1 MAAGRAAN
9 DEATSAQTT
18 VNAKAKTM
26 IALRGEV
33 DLETMPNNALRT
45 DTTLEFFVAL
55 EAAKGPASLAAKLA
69 GQRYQSVYGN
79 RRVHHFLRA

>member
-1 MAAGRAAN
+1 MAACLAAS
-9 DEATSAQTT
+9 DETTSPQTN
-18 VNAKAKTM
+18 VIAMAM
-26 IALRGEV
+26 ITIVLRGEV

-45 DTTLEFFVAL
+45 GTSLEFFVAL
-55 EAAKGPASLAAKLA
+55 EAAKGPASLPAKLP

>member
-1 MAAGRAAN
+1 MA
-9 DEATSAQTT
+9 
-18 VNAKAKTM
+18 M
-26 IALRGEV
+26 IIIVLRGEV

-45 DTTLEFFVAL
+45 DTSLGFFVAL
-55 EAAKGPASLAAKLA
+55 EAAKGPASLPAKLL